1 MRPVVFLSV
10 VEARLPDCLFALI
23 GGYLVRGQIG
33 ILEPLLLFLMFFFHI
48 LLLFAANFM
57 RVLYLFVVD
66 VVFVVLV
73 QDHLEHMIKVF
84 VFLV

>member
-1 MRPVVFLSV
+1 M
-10 VEARLPDCLFALI
+10 
-23 GGYLVRGQIG
+23 
-33 ILEPLLLFLMFFFHI
+33 LFLMFFFHI

-73 QDHLEHMIKVF
+73 EDHLEHMIKVF

>member
-1 MRPVVFLSV
+1 MRPVFLLRV

-23 GGYLVRGQIG
+23 GGYLVRRQVG

-48 LLLFAANFM
+48 LLLLAANFM
-57 RVLYLFVVD
+57 RVLYLFVIN

-73 QDHLEHMIKVF
+73 EDHLEHMIKVF